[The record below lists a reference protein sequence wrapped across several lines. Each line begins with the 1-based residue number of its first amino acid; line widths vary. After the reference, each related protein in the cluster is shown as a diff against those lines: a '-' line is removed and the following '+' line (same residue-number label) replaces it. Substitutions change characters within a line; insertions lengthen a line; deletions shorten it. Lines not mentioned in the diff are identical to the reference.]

1 MQQIDDFQQ
10 KETVIQSRCTQSW
23 INKVLKYQTV
33 LDLLSML
40 EATVIPL
47 VGEKIFMNS
56 GELTAQAAK
65 HCKA

>member
-1 MQQIDDFQQ
+1 MQQTDDFQQ
-10 KETVIQSRCTQSW
+10 KKTVSQSRCTKSW

-33 LDLLSML
+33 AGLLSML

-56 GELTAQAAK
+56 GQLIAQAAK